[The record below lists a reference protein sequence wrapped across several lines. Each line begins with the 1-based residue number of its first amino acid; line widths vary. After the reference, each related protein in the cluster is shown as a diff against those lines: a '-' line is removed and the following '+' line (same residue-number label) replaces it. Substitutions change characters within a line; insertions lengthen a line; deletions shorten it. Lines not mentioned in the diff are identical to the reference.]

1 MFSAQEDVVQKS
13 GRPIDLYVHLGDM
26 AYTRGGDGEFQ
37 VKFFEIYESRLR
49 NTVCWPTMRNHEG
62 LTSEGKHGTGPYY
75 DAYVLPARGEAAGV
89 PPGTEPYYSFDYGPI
104 HFVCPDSF
112 DLDRSTDAAMAVW
125 LKEDLKKTQAKWLIA
140 FWHHPPYTLGSD
152 NSNTERPLVDMR
164 ENRSPLQCAAPS
176 AALTGRTGWGSVPVI
191 APPASFNYS
200 SGIPANTTGLHPVG
214 RQQPQTHKRR

>member
-75 DAYVLPARGEAAGV
+75 DAYVLPARGEAAAQIL
-89 PPGTEPYYSFDYGPI
+89 YFR
-104 HFVCPDSF
+104 
-112 DLDRSTDAAMAVW
+112 LLR
-125 LKEDLKKTQAKWLIA
+125 
-140 FWHHPPYTLGSD
+140 
-152 NSNTERPLVDMR
+152 
-164 ENRSPLQCAAPS
+164 
-176 AALTGRTGWGSVPVI
+176 
-191 APPASFNYS
+191 
-200 SGIPANTTGLHPVG
+200 
-214 RQQPQTHKRR
+214 